1 MLVVASLPFNVFM
14 AYAMFTP
21 VLVLYTPQQHRCSLD
36 PALLHSEGEWSLEDL
51 VNWTIPREEDGS
63 LGKCF
68 MFNLTEVS
76 TPISIPSCLEIF
88 LEKQSRVALVGPNP
102 S

>member
-21 VLVLYTPQQHRCSLD
+21 VLVLYTPDDHRCALD
-36 PALLHSEGEWSLEDL
+36 PALLRSGEWSAEDL

-63 LGKCF
+63 LSKCF
-68 MFNLTEVS
+68 MYNLTVVRRFDAPHAVS
-76 TPISIPSCLEIF
+76 FQP
-88 LEKQSRVALVGPNP
+88 
-102 S
+102 